1 MNPDPS
7 TERAVHRADWYPDPT
22 KRFEFRYH
30 NGQAW
35 TGDVSADGH
44 RFLDPLPSSRDTAVI
59 TRREFVG
66 PDVRGPRPRPGPGPG
81 PDING
86 PHQRLEPIGA
96 SLAAFVLGVSSVL
109 VGWVPFLGVLA
120 GVGAIVGLILGI
132 RALRR
137 DAASR
142 REGGQ
147 NHRGHGYALTGVI
160 LAPFGLVLA
169 GVGVWLSVVTLRE
182 VDRFTNVG
190 AYTITRTCDVEAGSA
205 RAAGT
210 ITNDSS
216 TRRSYHFV
224 VEFDRKGTSAH
235 LASADVSVDN
245 VEAGA
250 AATWNA
256 SAAVSA
262 AQVDCSVSNV
272 TGPVPFGQN

>member
-7 TERAVHRADWYPDPT
+7 TDRAVHRADWYPDPT

-35 TGDVSADGH
+35 TGDVSVDGN
-44 RFLDPLPSSRDTAVI
+44 RFLDPLPSARDTAVI

-66 PDVRGPRPRPGPGPG
+66 PDVRGPGPRPDADGPQ
-81 PDING
+81 
-86 PHQRLEPIGA
+86 QRLEPIGA
-96 SLAAFVLGVSSVL
+96 SLAAFVLGVASIL

-120 GVGAIVGLILGI
+120 GIGAIVGLILGV

-137 DAASR
+137 DVAIR

-190 AYTITRTCDVEAGSA
+190 AYRTDIRTCAVEAGSA
-205 RAAGT
+205 QAKGT
-210 ITNDSS
+210 ITNDTN

-224 VEFDRKGTSAH
+224 VEFDRTGTSTR
-235 LASADVSVDN
+235 LASADVTVDD
-245 VEAGA
+245 VEAGVA
-250 AATWNA
+250 AAWTA
-256 SAAVSA
+256 AAAVSV
-262 AQVDCSVSNV
+262 AQVDCTVRDV
-272 TGPVPFGQN
+272 TGPVPFGQK